1 MSQATAAPARSKFTT
16 KEIVLTALM
25 AVIMAVCSWI
35 SIPTEV
41 PFTLQTFAVF
51 CALLL
56 LGGRNGFF
64 SVLVYILLGAVGIP
78 VFAGFSGGMGVIL
91 GTTGGYIVGFLL
103 LALTYWLAEK
113 IPVKGTAPRIAV
125 AVIAMIIGTALC
137 YAFGTF
143 WFMHVYAKKVEA
155 ISLETA
161 LKWCVIPFIPVDL
174 IKLAVAVPL
183 CESIKKY
190 AKL

>member
-1 MSQATAAPARSKFTT
+1 MSQAAAAPARSKFTT
-16 KEIVLTALM
+16 KEIVLIALM
-25 AVIMAVCSWI
+25 AVITAVCSWI
-35 SIPTEV
+35 SVPTEV

-51 CALLL
+51 CSLLL

-103 LALTYWLAEK
+103 LALVYWLAEK
-113 IPVKGTAPRIAV
+113 IPVSGKAPRICV
-125 AVIAMIIGTALC
+125 NVIALVMGTVLC

-143 WFMHVYAKKVEA
+143 WFMHVYAKEAEA
-155 ISLETA
+155 IDLGTA
-161 LKWCVIPFIPVDL
+161 MKWCVIPFIPFDL

>member
-91 GTTGGYIVGFLL
+91 GTTGGYIVGFLPGL
-103 LALTYWLAEK
+103 LA
-113 IPVKGTAPRIAV
+113 G
-125 AVIAMIIGTALC
+125 
-137 YAFGTF
+137 
-143 WFMHVYAKKVEA
+143 
-155 ISLETA
+155 
-161 LKWCVIPFIPVDL
+161 
-174 IKLAVAVPL
+174 
-183 CESIKKY
+183 
-190 AKL
+190 